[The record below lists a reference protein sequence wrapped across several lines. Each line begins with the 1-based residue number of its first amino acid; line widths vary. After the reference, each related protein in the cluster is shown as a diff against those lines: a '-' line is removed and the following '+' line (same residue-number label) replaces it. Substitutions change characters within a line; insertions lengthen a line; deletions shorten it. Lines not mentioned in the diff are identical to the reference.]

1 MMGAFFIAIFKADDE
16 LCVATLLK
24 NNMADPNLRLPK
36 KGNTKKKYELK
47 FQEWRDFCH
56 KV

>member
-1 MMGAFFIAIFKADDE
+1 MGAFFTAIFKADDE

-24 NNMADPNLRLPK
+24 NNMTDPNLRLPIK
-36 KGNTKKKYELK
+36 REYKKKYELK

>member
-1 MMGAFFIAIFKADDE
+1 MGAFFIAIFKADDE

-36 KGNTKKKYELK
+36 KREYKKK
-47 FQEWRDFCH
+47 
-56 KV
+56 V

>member
-1 MMGAFFIAIFKADDE
+1 MMGAFFTAIFKADDE

-36 KGNTKKKYELK
+36 KKGIQKKSMS
-47 FQEWRDFCH
+47 
-56 KV
+56 